1 MSLHHSAERASPA
14 QHSRPAP
21 TLGGSY
27 IDASGREVPIT
38 EEMIQ
43 SACLELEKRL
53 AKPSRNN
60 S

>member
-1 MSLHHSAERASPA
+1 MDM
-14 QHSRPAP
+14 QHNREHAPAP
-21 TLGGSY
+21 RHSQAAPTVSGSL

-53 AKPSRNN
+53 VKPANKN
-60 S
+60 